1 MNNVRIFSSFR
12 NNADVAAVIR
22 WHAARWQL
30 FVFPQGE
37 TVRGFPERR
46 AEGVEMGD
54 FPFSRLSGIPDP
66 LILALPIDA
75 GTVHDVRILW
85 QRSLPREPVSLTEF
99 RTVLAE
105 ARTRAREAARRR
117 GFSGGDA
124 AAEIQTV
131 RHVLLDGKRLLNPV
145 GFSGRTLVV
154 FATETFLFP
163 PAADFLQTFSQKL
176 PQRRIL
182 TLLLDDAV
190 RECAFQD
197 RSAPAGPGP
206 ARLPGQ
212 GPGPDRT
219 ISQDALVVL
228 DEEATAV
235 WAFTDGMAGERT
247 SIAIGQ
253 TSIRR
258 HFMRSFGFASE
269 SEDEAGRIL
278 LAFGERRLGTTLM
291 RRIDTA
297 LLPAFRSWA
306 EGVSRAISPSQ
317 RHREAGEI
325 TVVAAVPLAPL
336 FSRAFGTRT
345 LRNAFP
351 MFGPTRFQPIPL
363 SELLELSPGIPGEE
377 LQAVACARAARLMP
391 GLASL

>member
-1 MNNVRIFSSFR
+1 MSNVRIFSSFR
-12 NNADVAAVIR
+12 KDADVAAVIR

-37 TVRGFPERR
+37 MARGFPERR

-75 GTVHDVRILW
+75 GTVHDVRIPW

-99 RTVLAE
+99 RTVLTE

-190 RECAFQD
+190 REYAFRG
-197 RSAPAGPGP
+197 RSAPARLSSSGPGSE
-206 ARLPGQ
+206 
-212 GPGPDRT
+212 RT
-219 ISQDALVVL
+219 ISQDAFVVL

-235 WAFTDGMAGERT
+235 WTFTDGMAGERT

-253 TSIRR
+253 ASMRR

-306 EGVSRAISPSQ
+306 EGVSRAISPLH
-317 RHREAGEI
+317 RHREPGEI
-325 TVVAAVPLAPL
+325 TVVAAVPFAPL

-351 MFGPTRFQPIPL
+351 MFGSPRFRIIPL
-363 SELLELSPGIPGEE
+363 VEFLGLSPGIPWEE
-377 LQAVACARAARLMP
+377 LQAAACARVARLMP